1 MSGRTRKYRAFI
13 GIVIPVAALLLLC
26 AGSLVAQTKPP
37 TAILNQY
44 KSQRYTWFAMVWPYA
59 NTLFG
64 LLAVIEFAW
73 SAAVMLLEKSD
84 MQSWT
89 AALIR
94 KLMWLGAFY
103 ALLIYGRYWIPA
115 IIDSFE
121 TIGQQAAGTGPL
133 APSDV
138 FTRGI
143 DIAGALMATSSAAAF
158 FTNLGT
164 SLAMIVTGTITALA
178 FIAIT
183 VQFVVAMVESYI
195 IVAAGF
201 IFVGFGG
208 SRWTAPYVERYIGL
222 GVATGVK
229 IMLLYL
235 LIATGMSL
243 SVDWMTEAQKIA
255 TNSSPAMSGLEIMGA
270 SIIFMMLCWQI
281 PKLFA
286 AVLGGSPALS
296 GGDLIASGA
305 FVAGGALAAGSLAL
319 GAAGA
324 VAGGI
329 SAISGG
335 AGGGAAGSASGAS
348 AGAGGASPGM
358 IASVGST
365 GAGSVAAPSGPS
377 PESGGGGSK
386 QPAAPAAPQPVAGSS
401 TEAAST
407 TMDAPARSSVLSDS
421 ARKLTDVRRR
431 MASRLP
437 SDAGPHA
444 TPPRMNI
451 DHRE

>member
-1 MSGRTRKYRAFI
+1 MWQRINKHRA
-13 GIVIPVAALLLLC
+13 VIHLVLGAAVFLLLLSPL
-26 AGSLVAQTKPP
+26 AHAQGKAPS
-37 TAILNQY
+37 AILNQY
-44 KSQRYTWFAMVWPYA
+44 RSQRTTWFTAVWPFA

-64 LLAVIEFAW
+64 LLATIEFAW

-89 AALIR
+89 SALIR
-94 KLMWLGAFY
+94 KLMWIGAFY

-115 IIDSFE
+115 ITDSFE
-121 TIGQQAAGTGPL
+121 LIGQTASGTGPM

-143 DIAGALMATSSAAAF
+143 DIAGALMATSSTAAF

-164 SLAMIVTGTITALA
+164 SLAMIFTGIITALA

-235 LIATGMSL
+235 LIGTGMNL
-243 SVDWMTEAQKIA
+243 SVDWMTDAQNIA
-255 TNSSPAMSGLEIMGA
+255 SNSSPAMSALEIMGA

-296 GGDLIASGA
+296 GGDLVSSGA
-305 FVAGGALAAGSLAL
+305 FVAGGAMAVGSMAL
-319 GAAGA
+319 GAAAGA
-324 VAGGI
+324 TGLI
-329 SAISGG
+329 SS
-335 AGGGAAGSASGAS
+335 GAAGGATSAGSSSAGSATPAMLAS
-348 AGAGGASPGM
+348 AGSN
-358 IASVGST
+358 
-365 GAGSVAAPSGPS
+365 
-377 PESGGGGSK
+377 GGGSGTVPPPTSPPSSPSAGPS
-386 QPAAPAAPQPVAGSS
+386 QPAAPWS
-401 TEAAST
+401 
-407 TMDAPARSSVLSDS
+407 DAARSLSGMQ
-421 ARKLTDVRRR
+421 RRI
-431 MASRLP
+431 SSQVP
-437 SDAGPHA
+437 PDAGPHA
-444 TPPRMNI
+444 TPPRLNI
-451 DHRE
+451 DNHE

>member
-1 MSGRTRKYRAFI
+1 MLQRIYKYQKLIHLAA
-13 GIVIPVAALLLLC
+13 VVAVLLVLLSPL
-26 AGSLVAQTKPP
+26 AEAQAKAPS
-37 TAILNQY
+37 AILNQY
-44 KSQRYTWFAMVWPYA
+44 RSQRTNWFTAVWPFA

-64 LLAVIEFAW
+64 LLATIEFAW

-89 AALIR
+89 SALVR
-94 KLMWLGAFY
+94 KMMWLGAFY
-103 ALLIYGRYWIPA
+103 ALLIYGRQWIPA
-115 IIDSFE
+115 ITDSFE
-121 TIGQQAAGTGPL
+121 LIGQTAAGTGPM

-143 DIAGALMATSSAAAF
+143 DIAGGLMATSSTAAF

-164 SLAMIVTGTITALA
+164 SLAMIFTGIVTALA

-222 GVATGVK
+222 SVATGVK

-235 LIATGMSL
+235 LIGTGMNL
-243 SVDWMTEAQKIA
+243 SVDWMTDAQNIA
-255 TNSSPAMSGLEIMGA
+255 SNASPAMSALEIMGA

-296 GGDLIASGA
+296 GGDLVSSGA
-305 FVAGGALAAGSLAL
+305 FVAGGAIAVGSLGLSAL
-319 GAAGA
+319 GAATGGASLLSGGGA
-324 VAGGI
+324 VG
-329 SAISGG
+329 SGG
-335 AGGGAAGSASGAS
+335 AAATS
-348 AGAGGASPGM
+348 AGGTSTPAM
-358 IASVGST
+358 LASVGSN
-365 GAGSVAAPSGPS
+365 
-377 PESGGGGSK
+377 GGGSGTLPPPNAPSPGPLRGPQ
-386 QPAAPAAPQPVAGSS
+386 QPSAPLSNAAWNLAGIRNPISS
-401 TEAAST
+401 QV
-407 TMDAPARSSVLSDS
+407 PPDS
-421 ARKLTDVRRR
+421 AH
-431 MASRLP
+431 
-437 SDAGPHA
+437 HA
-444 TPPRMNI
+444 TPPRMNL
-451 DHRE
+451 DHPE

>member
-1 MSGRTRKYRAFI
+1 MWQKSNKHRVFI
-13 GIVIPVAALLLLC
+13 HLVLGAVAVLVLLSPL
-26 AGSLVAQTKPP
+26 AHAQAKAPS
-37 TAILNQY
+37 AILNQY
-44 KSQRYTWFAMVWPYA
+44 RNQRTTWFTMVWPYA

-64 LLAVIEFAW
+64 LLATIEFAW

-89 AALIR
+89 SALIR
-94 KLMWLGAFY
+94 KLMWIGAFY
-103 ALLIYGRYWIPA
+103 ALLIYGRTWIPA
-115 IIDSFE
+115 ITDSFE
-121 TIGQQAAGTGPL
+121 LIGQTASGTGPM

-143 DIAGALMATSSAAAF
+143 DIAGALMATSSTAAF

-164 SLAMIVTGTITALA
+164 SLAMIFTGIITALA

-201 IFVGFGG
+201 IFLGFGG

-235 LIATGMSL
+235 LIGTGMNL
-243 SVDWMTEAQKIA
+243 SVDWMTDAQNIA
-255 TNSSPAMSGLEIMGA
+255 SNASPAMSALEIMGA

-296 GGDLIASGA
+296 GGDLISTGA
-305 FVAGGALAAGSLAL
+305 FVAGGAVAVGSLGLSAVSAAAGGAGLLSS
-319 GAAGA
+319 GAAG
-324 VAGGI
+324 GT
-329 SAISGG
+329 
-335 AGGGAAGSASGAS
+335 GAAGSTSAGTGSSSAMLAS
-348 AGAGGASPGM
+348 AGSK
-358 IASVGST
+358 
-365 GAGSVAAPSGPS
+365 
-377 PESGGGGSK
+377 GGGGGTVPPPTSSSSSPSSSPSQPTAPSTPS
-386 QPAAPAAPQPVAGSS
+386 QPAA
-401 TEAAST
+401 
-407 TMDAPARSSVLSDS
+407 RN
-421 ARKLTDVRRR
+421 LTDMHRRISSQ
-431 MASRLP
+431 MPPDS
-437 SDAGPHA
+437 GPHA
-444 TPPRMNI
+444 TPPRLNI
-451 DHRE
+451 DHDE

>member
-1 MSGRTRKYRAFI
+1 MWQKINKHRTFI
-13 GIVIPVAALLLLC
+13 HLLLG
-26 AGSLVAQTKPP
+26 AVAVLVLLSPLAHAQAKAPS
-37 TAILNQY
+37 AILNQY
-44 KSQRYTWFAMVWPYA
+44 RNQRTTWFTMVWPYA

-64 LLAVIEFAW
+64 LLATIEFAW

-89 AALIR
+89 SALIR
-94 KLMWLGAFY
+94 KLMWIGAFY
-103 ALLIYGRYWIPA
+103 ALLIYGRTWIPA
-115 IIDSFE
+115 ITDSFE
-121 TIGQQAAGTGPL
+121 LIGQTASGTGPM

-143 DIAGALMATSSAAAF
+143 DIAGALMATSSTAAF

-164 SLAMIVTGTITALA
+164 SLAMIFTGIITALA

-201 IFVGFGG
+201 IFLGFGG

-235 LIATGMSL
+235 LIGTGMNL
-243 SVDWMTEAQKIA
+243 SVDWMTDAQNIA
-255 TNSSPAMSGLEIMGA
+255 SNASPAMSALEIMGA

-296 GGDLIASGA
+296 GGDLVSTGA
-305 FVAGGALAAGSLAL
+305 FVAGGAVAVGSLGLSAVGAAAGGAGLLSS
-319 GAAGA
+319 GAAG
-324 VAGGI
+324 
-329 SAISGG
+329 G
-335 AGGGAAGSASGAS
+335 AGAAGSSSAGTGSSSAMLAS
-348 AGAGGASPGM
+348 AGSK
-358 IASVGST
+358 
-365 GAGSVAAPSGPS
+365 
-377 PESGGGGSK
+377 GGG
-386 QPAAPAAPQPVAGSS
+386 VAQFLLQ
-401 TEAAST
+401 
-407 TMDAPARSSVLSDS
+407 RLH
-421 ARKLTDVRRR
+421 RRR
-431 MASRLP
+431 HLAVLRNRQLP
-437 SDAGPHA
+437 VRHPNL
-444 TPPRMNI
+444 PLR
-451 DHRE
+451 

>member
-1 MSGRTRKYRAFI
+1 MLAQRIHKHRRI
-13 GIVIPVAALLLLC
+13 IHIAAAVTILLVLLSPL
-26 AGSLVAQTKPP
+26 AEAQAKAPS
-37 TAILNQY
+37 AILNQY
-44 KSQRYTWFAMVWPYA
+44 RNQRTTWFTAVWPFA

-64 LLAVIEFAW
+64 LLATIEFAW

-89 AALIR
+89 GALVR

-115 IIDSFE
+115 ITDSFE
-121 TIGQQAAGTGPL
+121 LIGQTASGTGPM

-143 DIAGALMATSSAAAF
+143 DIAGALMATSSTAAF

-164 SLAMIVTGTITALA
+164 SLAMIFTGIITALA

-235 LIATGMSL
+235 LIGTGMNL
-243 SVDWMTEAQKIA
+243 SVDWMTDAQKIA
-255 TNSSPAMSGLEIMGA
+255 ASASPAMSALEIMGA

-296 GGDLIASGA
+296 GGDLVASGA
-305 FVAGGALAAGSLAL
+305 FVAGGAIAVGSMGLSAL
-319 GAAGA
+319 GAAAGA
-324 VAGGI
+324 TGLL
-329 SAISGG
+329 SA
-335 AGGGAAGSASGAS
+335 GGAAGSSGAAGSAGGSATPAMLAS
-348 AGAGGASPGM
+348 AGS
-358 IASVGST
+358 
-365 GAGSVAAPSGPS
+365 
-377 PESGGGGSK
+377 SGGGGGTVPPPS
-386 QPAAPAAPQPVAGSS
+386 APSPSPSS
-401 TEAAST
+401 
-407 TMDAPARSSVLSDS
+407 RSSQPS
-421 ARKLTDVRRR
+421 APLTDAARNLTGIPRRI
-431 MASRLP
+431 SSQVP
-437 SDAGPHA
+437 PDSGPHA
-444 TPPRMNI
+444 TPPRLNI
-451 DHRE
+451 DHHE